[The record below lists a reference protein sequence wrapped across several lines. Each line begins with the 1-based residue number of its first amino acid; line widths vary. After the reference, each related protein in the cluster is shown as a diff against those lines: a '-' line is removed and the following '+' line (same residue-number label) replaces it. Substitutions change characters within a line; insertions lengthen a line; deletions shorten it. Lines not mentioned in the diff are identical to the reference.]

1 MTIDSTMTNRDFC
14 TFTVLLLIL
23 TFCHS
28 QNINYQCNFDRN
40 MTGDCQFTLIS
51 EGSNNLA
58 LSNGNFPSS
67 NNPTQPL
74 SDVTA
79 VRSLTT
85 PNNEPCNFPYT
96 YTPGNW
102 QMYFCRAY
110 SNSNFTCLT
119 ASGLGQCSTGKFVAI
134 AASGIGA
141 YDQTYVTDVKQSSS
155 AIQCLDFYYYIP
167 GTSSNARMQVGW
179 KADADT
185 QQIIEL
191 TAHSENR
198 WQNSRSNYT
207 APSSS
212 SYQLTFRMMRDAVSF
227 NHIFGLDE
235 IKIYDQPCD
244 SSMTTTTTESATTI
258 TELFEITTTSSPEM
272 ITSMSTTTTSILPG
286 TTTIALTTTT
296 SITTT
301 VSTTPSLFES
311 SVITQDVEETLSSN
325 VPIITT
331 TTSTYTT
338 IEPLLQIFSCDF
350 STTLC
355 FESGEL
361 VVTNGNEFTSVDIV
375 NEPPRFPLSDVS
387 SIIEPTDYNELC
399 KLPYQPSIDN
409 NTNITSSYIWFC
421 YKNQCPT
428 ESQQLANCKSA
439 ENASIN
445 RTSISHHNEY
455 TDSLKDANLIVITKQ
470 SINHDDI
477 HHLQLNTNQSSVPIY
492 LTIKNITENKNS
504 SIYLLSLLVFD
515 ESNQSSWENLL
526 FQQYL
531 PVDHVNFTTFIVH
544 NESNLLKCLPAD
556 YPCLDT
562 SEMPDTTVSYQAIS
576 VPGTI
581 ITVINATIHCSS
593 SNMLESSQS
602 SFSNKDILKIYLS
615 ITTAVSCNHC
625 QNETLKSINR
635 KQIPFKIS
643 SQDNS
648 SIIIITIK
656 TPDIQIIHI
665 PDQNLIETE
674 ETAIH
679 WHGLIQR
686 NTLHMDGVSGITQ
699 CAILPNQSFVYT
711 YSTGDQSGTYW
722 YHSHYAIQ
730 YGDGLKGVLIIKD
743 QNDPWKNFYQ
753 DEEVLQITNW
763 YHTPAYILLQSYLY
777 SGTLD
782 IIHDTGLIN
791 GIGQFNCTL
800 NETCSYYR
808 TSIRAGTIK
817 RYRIINTS
825 IYARITLTIDQYQMR
840 LIEADG
846 IYLDGNKYL
855 RALRLSP
862 GQQYSVIVTAKKKNF
877 SLSYWIRVTIHPF
890 IDYNK
895 QYHLSIEPNIRA
907 ILQYINETDQNIQTI
922 PSIDSFNDDT
932 FIINQSI
939 NHEEIFSDQIRI
951 NSNE

>member
-1 MTIDSTMTNRDFC
+1 F
-14 TFTVLLLIL
+14 
-23 TFCHS
+23 
-28 QNINYQCNFDRN
+28 
-40 MTGDCQFTLIS
+40 
-51 EGSNNLA
+51 A
-58 LSNGNFPSS
+58 
-67 NNPTQPL
+67 
-74 SDVTA
+74 
-79 VRSLTT
+79 
-85 PNNEPCNFPYT
+85 
-96 YTPGNW
+96 
-102 QMYFCRAY
+102 
-110 SNSNFTCLT
+110 
-119 ASGLGQCSTGKFVAI
+119 
-134 AASGIGA
+134 
-141 YDQTYVTDVKQSSS
+141 
-155 AIQCLDFYYYIP
+155 
-167 GTSSNARMQVGW
+167 
-179 KADADT
+179 
-185 QQIIEL
+185 
-191 TAHSENR
+191 
-198 WQNSRSNYT
+198 
-207 APSSS
+207 
-212 SYQLTFRMMRDAVSF
+212 
-227 NHIFGLDE
+227 
-235 IKIYDQPCD
+235 
-244 SSMTTTTTESATTI
+244 
-258 TELFEITTTSSPEM
+258 
-272 ITSMSTTTTSILPG
+272 
-286 TTTIALTTTT
+286 
-296 SITTT
+296 
-301 VSTTPSLFES
+301 
-311 SVITQDVEETLSSN
+311 
-325 VPIITT
+325 
-331 TTSTYTT
+331 
-338 IEPLLQIFSCDF
+338 
-350 STTLC
+350 
-355 FESGEL
+355 
-361 VVTNGNEFTSVDIV
+361 
-375 NEPPRFPLSDVS
+375 
-387 SIIEPTDYNELC
+387 
-399 KLPYQPSIDN
+399 
-409 NTNITSSYIWFC
+409 
-421 YKNQCPT
+421 
-428 ESQQLANCKSA
+428 KS

-665 PDQNLIETE
+665 PDQNLIETAVINESSE

-825 IYARITLTIDQYQMR
+825 IYARITLTIDH
-840 LIEADG
+840 
-846 IYLDGNKYL
+846 
-855 RALRLSP
+855 
-862 GQQYSVIVTAKKKNF
+862 
-877 SLSYWIRVTIHPF
+877 YWIRVTIHPF